1 MSLLNFDTFRKILQE
16 LTLVFQ
22 SFNDTNGEAG
32 EKTNIMTIWYK
43 SITCYS
49 VDQITDFSRSR
60 AEKLDLGLCI

>member
-32 EKTNIMTIWYK
+32 EKTNIMTI
-43 SITCYS
+43 
-49 VDQITDFSRSR
+49 
-60 AEKLDLGLCI
+60 